1 MLELVGNILGHLG
14 SQGPA
19 GHTYPG
25 HVGGVAGL
33 VVCQVSGMV
42 AAAGHGED
50 APAGYPPP
58 LGFRS
63 AATDAS
69 LRRAGR
75 WREGLP
81 RPP

>member
-1 MLELVGNILGHLG
+1 
-14 SQGPA
+14 
-19 GHTYPG
+19 
-25 HVGGVAGL
+25 VAGL

-69 LRRAGR
+69 LGR
-75 WREGLP
+75 FWLLASSFQH
-81 RPP
+81 